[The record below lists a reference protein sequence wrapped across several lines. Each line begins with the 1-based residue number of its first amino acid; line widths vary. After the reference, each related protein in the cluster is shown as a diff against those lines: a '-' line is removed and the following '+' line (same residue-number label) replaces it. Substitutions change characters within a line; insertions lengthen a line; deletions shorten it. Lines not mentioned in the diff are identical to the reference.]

1 MQLKKLTSRD
11 INPCGYNVL
20 IELLEVE
27 ETYGDSKIVLS
38 TAEVN
43 KEQSAMPIGKVLK
56 FGPMCFKNHDSGCN
70 SPEQWGITKG
80 DYCQFP
86 THAYQRVA
94 GKKSTLVYILD
105 HDIKAKVNIK

>member
-1 MQLKKLTSRD
+1 MQLKKLESKD
-11 INPCGYNVL
+11 IDPCGYNVL

-27 ETYGDSKIVLS
+27 ETSEGGIVLGS
-38 TAEVN
+38 AETN
-43 KEQSAMPIGKVLK
+43 KEQAAMPIGKVLK

-70 SPEQWGITKG
+70 SPEDWGIKQG

-105 HDIKAKVNIK
+105 HDIKAKVNI